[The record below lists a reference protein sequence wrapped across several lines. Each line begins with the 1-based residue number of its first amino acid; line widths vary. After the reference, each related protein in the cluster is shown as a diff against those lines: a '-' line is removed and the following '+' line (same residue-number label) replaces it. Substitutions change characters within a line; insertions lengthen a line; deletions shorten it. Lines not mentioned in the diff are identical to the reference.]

1 MGSAPEPTEGPSS
14 SGSEH
19 DESPSP
25 EERIRDAVLEDVH
38 EYYEENATDMPFD
51 RPDEA
56 FIDERFFSFEY
67 LEEYEEVER
76 HWVKKP
82 FAYVTILYDHERK
95 EHLYY
100 VVEPELDAFEQYV
113 RRDLVSILRDH
124 LIYQDIERDQEAER
138 EAVFVEHAEDIIR
151 RHARTV
157 KKGTLHKLLY
167 YLKRDFLRNGLID
180 PIMRDRYIEDIS
192 CDGTNVPVFVYHG
205 EFRDL
210 KTNIQFDK
218 EELNA
223 FVVTLAQRSGKSI
236 SISNPLVDASLPD
249 GSRLQLTLG
258 DDVSTR
264 GSSFTIRK
272 FADIPFT
279 PVDLVNFDTFSVEE
293 MAYYW
298 LAIQNNKSLIF
309 AGGTGS
315 GKTTSLNAV
324 SFFVPPAS
332 KIVTIENTREIDL
345 PHENWVPLL
354 TRESTSREARAEISM
369 YNLLQSALRQRPEYL
384 LVGEIRTQENVA
396 LTFFQAMSTGHTS
409 YTTLHADSVE
419 TVLSRLQNPPL
430 NVPAQMIQELDIVSV
445 QRQTFLEDR
454 RVRRNHAIWEL
465 TANEDNPNEIA
476 TNHLFQWDPD
486 DDVHEKV
493 GESHVLEEIAWERGW
508 DEEELTAELEAR
520 EKVLR
525 YMIDNEILDYEAVS
539 VIIHTFH
546 KDQEHL
552 LDQIESDRLEIAELE
567 TKLDEETLEAIRTH
581 DEVTGEMPPRKT
593 DATDWM
599 AEEAA
604 AEQDGTAESAPTETE
619 DLDATDDPTETE
631 DLDATDVLPVGERST
646 ETDDREGR

>member
-1 MGSAPEPTEGPSS
+1 MEQSGAREEALSSDSVDDKSAG
-14 SGSEH
+14 
-19 DESPSP
+19 P
-25 EERIRDAVLEDVH
+25 EEEIRETVLADVH
-38 EYYEENATDMPFD
+38 EYFEGNADSAPFD
-51 RPDEA
+51 RPDEE
-56 FIDERFFSFEY
+56 FIDTQFFSFEY

-76 HWVKKP
+76 HWVNKP
-82 FAYVTILYDHERK
+82 FAYVTILYDDEQR

-100 VVEPELDAFEQYV
+100 VVEPDLDDFEQYV

-124 LIYQDIERDQEAER
+124 LIYQDFDRNQEQER
-138 EAVFVEHAEDIIR
+138 ETVFVEHATDIIR
-151 RHARTV
+151 RYARTV
-157 KKGTLHKLLY
+157 EEGTLHKLLY
-167 YLKRDFLRNGLID
+167 YLERDFLRNGRID

-210 KTNIQFDK
+210 KTNIRFDK
-218 EELNA
+218 EDLNSL
-223 FVVTLAQRSGKSI
+223 VVTLAQRSGKSI

-258 DDVSTR
+258 SDVSTR

-279 PVDLVNFDTFSVEE
+279 PIDLVNFNTFSVEE

-324 SFFVPPAS
+324 SFFIPPAS

-354 TRESTSREARAEISM
+354 TRESTSSEARGEISM
-369 YNLLQSALRQRPEYL
+369 YNLLKSALRQRPEYL

-419 TVLSRLQNPPL
+419 TVISRLQNPPL
-430 NVPAQMIQELDIVSV
+430 NVPAQMIQDLDIISV
-445 QRQTFLEDR
+445 QRQTILGDR
-454 RVRRNHAIWEL
+454 RVRRNHAVWEV
-465 TANEDNPNEIA
+465 TADEDNPNEVA
-476 TNHLFQWDPD
+476 TNHLFQWNPGNDT
-486 DDVHEKV
+486 HEKV
-493 GESHVLEEIAWERGW
+493 GESDLLEEIAWERGW
-508 DEEELTAELEAR
+508 DEAELAAELEAR
-520 EKVLR
+520 EEVLQ

-539 VIIHTFH
+539 VIIHTFN
-546 KDQEHL
+546 KDQEYL
-552 LDQIESDRLEIAELE
+552 LEQIESERLEIAELE
-567 TKLDEETLEAIRTH
+567 TKLDEDTLEAIHTH
-581 DEVTGEMPPRKT
+581 DEVTGENPPRDLDT
-593 DATDWM
+593 GDVVADETADIQ
-599 AEEAA
+599 EE
-604 AEQDGTAESAPTETE
+604 TAGSAPTGSETS
-619 DLDATDDPTETE
+619 DLTDNSAGAEGSSGTDDEE
-631 DLDATDVLPVGERST
+631 
-646 ETDDREGR
+646 EGQ